1 LGGLEILG
9 LVGRTW
15 AVLLLLLDEAR
26 RSVVQRLVRW
36 RETLLLAGICL
47 SLHRYIVSTSRTGSA
62 TATIADGVD
71 VLLFQGLRVMLDR
84 GGG

>member
-36 RETLLLAGICL
+36 RETLLLAGI
-47 SLHRYIVSTSRTGSA
+47 
-62 TATIADGVD
+62 
-71 VLLFQGLRVMLDR
+71 
-84 GGG
+84 